1 MRPVAESSEKQSN
14 TVFRY
19 DSRNVRTQSQNATYQ
34 SESLYSNVRSCSPV
48 HVCPSGLSSPFVM
61 DHIGNRVRSISEPST
76 PGDADLPKIE
86 VSKRKTSDAGKN
98 VQDRHSTVAIHEH
111 AASSQFST
119 ESSRNGT
126 NKMQS
131 SCAGIP
137 ETGTEKVEQSDS
149 HDKTAENSSLENKSA
164 SMTENDLTNIPFVDS
179 TKVLSPERSSNQ
191 TLEVHN
197 IQNIQGTFE
206 ESHLG
211 RQGMHNESIETGTTE
226 INVEKSVDAGLLE
239 TDLDAVVDEKSQ
251 SGHENAN
258 KTAFGDDQVA
268 NISANH
274 KDIGDDNLLN
284 IDGHKEVGGDN
295 NITNI
300 DASNAAL
307 ATYHGAI
314 DDDHLPYTGAKSN
327 KICDDLIDFG
337 GDDDE
342 YNTADEDDN
351 VGAVGSAN

>member
-1 MRPVAESSEKQSN
+1 MRPVAEGSEKQSN

-98 VQDRHSTVAIHEH
+98 VQDHHSTVAIHEH

-131 SCAGIP
+131 SYAGIP

-149 HDKTAENSSLENKSA
+149 HDKTAENESA
-164 SMTENDLTNIPFVDS
+164 SKTENDLTNIPFVDS
-179 TKVLSPERSSNQ
+179 TKVLSPEKSSNQ
-191 TLEVHN
+191 TQEVHN
-197 IQNIQGTFE
+197 TQNIQGTFE
-206 ESHLG
+206 ESDLG
-211 RQGMHNESIETGTTE
+211 SQGMHNKETIETGMNE
-226 INVEKSVDAGLLE
+226 IKLEKGVEAGLLE
-239 TDLDAVVDEKSQ
+239 TDLDAILDEKSQ
-251 SGHENAN
+251 SRNENEN
-258 KTAFGDDQVA
+258 KSAFGDDQVA
-268 NISANH
+268 NVSANRT
-274 KDIGDDNLLN
+274 DIGDNKLLN
-284 IDGHKEVGGDN
+284 IDARKEVGGDN

-300 DASNAAL
+300 DSSKSALASNQ
-307 ATYHGAI
+307 GAI
-314 DDDHLPYTGAKSN
+314 DDHHLPNTGAKSN
-327 KICDDLIDFG
+327 KVCDDLIDFG

-351 VGAVGSAN
+351 IGAVGSAN